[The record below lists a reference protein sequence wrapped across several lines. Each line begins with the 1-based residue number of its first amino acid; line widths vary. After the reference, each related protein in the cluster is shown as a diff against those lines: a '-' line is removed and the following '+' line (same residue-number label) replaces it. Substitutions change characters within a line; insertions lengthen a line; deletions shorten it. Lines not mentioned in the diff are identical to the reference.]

1 MAVALPMADERAG
14 VREDVWIPTACD
26 MCYNG
31 CTVKVHRVDGV
42 AVKVEGIPEA
52 GPNHGMTC
60 AKGLSAL
67 MNVYSPNRIQHPMVR
82 TNPEKGL
89 DVDPGWKEI
98 SWDEALDLMAR
109 KLKKAMDKDPRGIL
123 VHTFDR
129 YTYAVAKGFATAL
142 GAGYE
147 VHAPVHAVTS
157 VYIDMA
163 SRQEHRHVS
172 APGPTVAMACRVVLI
187 VGFDLH
193 QNASGATYKQLG
205 SEKQRRSLN
214 RRQRENL
221 TERRI
226 HGPNYRN
233 LCRFGASTQ

>member
-67 MNVYSPNRIQHPMVR
+67 MNVYSPNRVQYPMIR
-82 TNPEKGL
+82 TNPDKGL

-109 KLKKAMDKDPRGIL
+109 KVKAAMDKDP
-123 VHTFDR
+123 
-129 YTYAVAKGFATAL
+129 
-142 GAGYE
+142 
-147 VHAPVHAVTS
+147 
-157 VYIDMA
+157 
-163 SRQEHRHVS
+163 
-172 APGPTVAMACRVVLI
+172 
-187 VGFDLH
+187 
-193 QNASGATYKQLG
+193 
-205 SEKQRRSLN
+205 
-214 RRQRENL
+214 
-221 TERRI
+221 
-226 HGPNYRN
+226 
-233 LCRFGASTQ
+233 GASSSIPLTATRTPSPRASPRPLGRRTSRWVQPACSAATEPIPSRSP